1 MDHILSSLEKISEL
15 SQEELVELKGQI
27 VDEFNAADSES
38 ETNLN
43 PENVAKLKE
52 LGAAMKTVEAEEAG
66 REAAQKEL
74 AQERELAVAQV
85 RGTEAADNSAD
96 EDDDEDDEDE
106 KKKKDEEESGKPFA
120 ADETPAAEAVISE
133 EPAAEAA
140 VAETPAEEVK
150 SEELAVETPVEAEA
164 AVVEE
169 ASTEEA
175 KPEAEAAVEE
185 AAEPADTPE
194 TEASVEVAET
204 AETNPAVETELSVEE
219 TAPEAAAEG
228 DGVEETELSTRKD
241 SEADMSVSEEN
252 QSPLQAPDSHQPQAA
267 EGDDVARAVVS
278 ITAGGDI
285 NGVSMGADLPD
296 MKAVAS
302 AFHKRLHDIRRSTG
316 GDGEQFT
323 VATIH
328 HDYPEERQLFSG
340 DVDNN
345 NAKIEAVTSPEAIV
359 AAGGFCAPV
368 EVSYDIFGF
377 GVTDRPV
384 KNSLASFQADRG
396 GIRYTTSPVLG
407 DLDAAVSTWTL
418 QDDID
423 AATPGNPDPTK
434 PCLRVDCGDEIVV
447 HVDAIPLCLTFG
459 NLQSRAFPELVE
471 RNNELALITQ
481 ARYAEVRLLTR
492 IGALSTQVSAPQK
505 LGASRDFFVQIDQA
519 AAGYR
524 SRHRLDPDESLR
536 VILPAWFKNQVRADI
551 TRSMPAGDD
560 TDRFGIADNIV
571 DSWFTA
577 RHINVTW
584 HLDGEAANAGQA
596 AQIFGAQTAGAL
608 NSFPAQVV
616 WYLFSEGTF
625 LFLDGG
631 TLDLGLVRDSGLNA
645 TNDYKM
651 FVETFEGVAKVG
663 IESLRIVS
671 TLKINGASAGT
682 VDPATL

>member
-1 MDHILSSLEKISEL
+1 
-15 SQEELVELKGQI
+15 
-27 VDEFNAADSES
+27 
-38 ETNLN
+38 
-43 PENVAKLKE
+43 
-52 LGAAMKTVEAEEAG
+52 
-66 REAAQKEL
+66 
-74 AQERELAVAQV
+74 
-85 RGTEAADNSAD
+85 
-96 EDDDEDDEDE
+96 
-106 KKKKDEEESGKPFA
+106 
-120 ADETPAAEAVISE
+120 
-133 EPAAEAA
+133 
-140 VAETPAEEVK
+140 
-150 SEELAVETPVEAEA
+150 
-164 AVVEE
+164 
-169 ASTEEA
+169 
-175 KPEAEAAVEE
+175 
-185 AAEPADTPE
+185 
-194 TEASVEVAET
+194 
-204 AETNPAVETELSVEE
+204 
-219 TAPEAAAEG
+219 
-228 DGVEETELSTRKD
+228 
-241 SEADMSVSEEN
+241 
-252 QSPLQAPDSHQPQAA
+252 
-267 EGDDVARAVVS
+267 
-278 ITAGGDI
+278 
-285 NGVSMGADLPD
+285 
-296 MKAVAS
+296 
-302 AFHKRLHDIRRSTG
+302 
-316 GDGEQFT
+316 
-323 VATIH
+323 
-328 HDYPEERQLFSG
+328 
-340 DVDNN
+340 
-345 NAKIEAVTSPEAIV
+345 
-359 AAGGFCAPV
+359 
-368 EVSYDIFGF
+368 VSYDIFGF

-423 AATPGNPDPTK
+423 AATPGAPDPTK

-492 IGALSTQVSAPQK
+492 IGALSTQVSAPEK

-551 TRSMPAGDD
+551 TMSMPAGDD

-571 DSWFTA
+571 DTWFSA

-596 AQIFGAQTAGAL
+596 AQIFGAQNAGAL
-608 NSFPAQVV
+608 NDFPAQVV

-631 TLDLGLVRDSGLNA
+631 TLDLGLVRDSSLNA

-671 TLKINGASAGT
+671 TLDVNGASAGT
-682 VDPATL
+682 VDPAGL